1 MKKES
6 TTTTTISS
14 TTKNCSSSI
23 LTNGTQNTIKDSLNT
38 IINIFIDGVEFKD
51 DELDMLKSMSRD
63 NVKKLLL
70 KLKKLQRPFG
80 KEQIKDMDDEDRLY
94 EFIMRH
100 KHYPNGLFN
109 LTSNP
114 MFYLYSRKQRIDAI
128 NIILRTDNVIKSNS
142 IFYDK
147 N

>member
-80 KEQIKDMDDEDRLY
+80 KEQIKDMDEDG
-94 EFIMRH
+94 FIQ
-100 KHYPNGLFN
+100 LFEN
-109 LTSNP
+109 
-114 MFYLYSRKQRIDAI
+114 
-128 NIILRTDNVIKSNS
+128 
-142 IFYDK
+142 
-147 N
+147 